1 MTQDIIL
8 DTTVEFIRANET
20 NLQLAFQVEKAL
32 PEVRT
37 ELIKEFFKCVEKQLK
52 ENLDTKKGWEIRV
65 KGVEVLSIRKPSW
78 TQLIVGEVSSED
90 WWGVGLYPYE
100 GEYVGYLVISV
111 YNIKK
116 ISKNVRNQ
124 IEIKFSNSINQ
135 PRVSNEKEIWNYLE
149 NDREDVGS
157 LDFLKK
163 IIDEKKREEIVK
175 SIAEKLAEL
184 AMGVDGVLSNSG

>member
-1 MTQDIIL
+1 MTRDIIL
-8 DTTVEFIRANET
+8 DETVKIIRADER
-20 NLQLAFQVEKAL
+20 NLQLAFHVEKAL
-32 PEVRT
+32 PEVRA
-37 ELIKEFFKCVEKQLK
+37 ELIKEFFNCVEKQLK

-65 KGVEVLSIRKPSW
+65 KGVEVLWIRKPSW
-78 TQLIVGEVSSED
+78 KQLIVGEVSSED
-90 WWGVGLYPYE
+90 WWGVGLYPYK
-100 GEYVGYLVISV
+100 GEYVGSLAIGV
-111 YNIKK
+111 YNIEK
-116 ISKNVRNQ
+116 ISENVINQ
-124 IEIKFSNSINQ
+124 IKIKFSNSINQ

>member
-20 NLQLAFQVEKAL
+20 NLQLAFQVEKAV
-32 PEVRT
+32 PRIRT
-37 ELIKEFFKCVEKQLK
+37 ELIKKFFKCVEKQLK

-65 KGVEVLSIRKPSW
+65 RGVEVLWICKPSW
-78 TQLIVGEVSSED
+78 KQLIVGEVSSED
-90 WWGVGLYPYE
+90 GWGVRLYPYR
-100 GEYVGYLVISV
+100 GEYVGSLVIGV
-111 YNIKK
+111 YNIEK
-116 ISKNVRNQ
+116 ISENVINQ
-124 IEIKFSNSINQ
+124 IKLKFSNSINQ

-163 IIDEKKREEIVK
+163 IIDEKKREETVK

-184 AMGVDGVLSNSG
+184 AVGVDGVLSNSG